1 MQWKKD
7 VKKALEY
14 LLKANE
20 IDPTCEAVY
29 ENLGILN
36 LQEWVHNNPSRCCS
50 VLITRNWYFY
60 VKLSILGYDWWF
72 SNVIKLKFSTRK

>member
-14 LLKANE
+14 LQKANE

-29 ENLGILN
+29 ENLGILY
-36 LQEWVHNNPSRCCS
+36 LQEWVYPPASCS
-50 VLITRNWYFY
+50 WLH
-60 VKLSILGYDWWF
+60 L
-72 SNVIKLKFSTRK
+72 